1 MKSTILLLL
10 HFFFAQ
16 FAMTQENIPLN
27 YSIDSNWVVKNHQF
41 DSLTKRFLIGD
52 TLSGVDVFFVYP
64 TLLSSK
70 NDLRWNAEMEDLK
83 WKNRVKEAISFQA
96 SAFASVG
103 RTFAPY
109 YRQAHLR
116 SYDSLEAGGRDALLF
131 AYADVRAA
139 FQHYLTNYNNGRGI
153 MLAGH
158 SQGSTHIHLLMEEF
172 FDGKKLQEQLI
183 AAYLPG
189 ISVKE
194 TDFKQLKLL
203 TTPESTGGY
212 LTWNSFKW
220 NYDIPQYHNW
230 YRDGQTINPVSW
242 TVKSSLTKKEHKG
255 FLFWNGKMY
264 TRCIK
269 PEVIKGGVRMKSPK
283 FPYRYL
289 SIAMKHYHIGDINFF
304 WEDIRINAISR
315 AKTYLNHSY

>member
-1 MKSTILLLL
+1 MKSTGILLLL
-10 HFFFAQ
+10 LFFSKSAL
-16 FAMTQENIPLN
+16 TQESTSLN

-41 DSLTKRFLIGD
+41 DSLTDRFLKGD
-52 TLSGVDVFFVYP
+52 TLAGVDVFFVYP

-70 NDLRWNAEMEDLK
+70 EDSRWNAEMDDLK

-96 SAFASVG
+96 SAFASAG

-116 SYDSLEAGGRDALLF
+116 SYDSLETGGRNALLF

-139 FQHYLTNYNNGRGI
+139 FQYYMKNYNNGRAI
-153 MLAGH
+153 ILAGH
-158 SQGSTHIHLLMEEF
+158 SQGSTQLHLLLKEF
-172 FDGKKLQEQLI
+172 FDGTELQNQLI

-194 TDFKQLKLL
+194 TDFKHLKLL
-203 TTPESTGGY
+203 TSPESTGGY

-230 YRDGQTINPVSW
+230 YHEGQVVNPVTWNLESS
-242 TVKSSLTKKEHKG
+242 KSKKEHKG
-255 FLFWNGKMY
+255 FLYRNGKMY
-264 TRCIK
+264 QKCIK
-269 PEVIKGGVRMKSPK
+269 PQVIEGGIRMKAPK
-283 FPYRYL
+283 FPHRYL
-289 SIAMKHYHIGDINFF
+289 SLAMKHYHVGDINFF
-304 WEDIRINAISR
+304 WEDIRLNALSR
-315 AKTYLNHSY
+315 SQSFLKR

>member
-1 MKSTILLLL
+1 MKSTGILLLL
-10 HFFFAQ
+10 LFFSKSAL
-16 FAMTQENIPLN
+16 TQESTPLN

-41 DSLTKRFLIGD
+41 DSLTGRFLKGD
-52 TLSGVDVFFVYP
+52 SLAGVDVFFVYP
-64 TLLSSK
+64 TLISDKEDS
-70 NDLRWNAEMEDLK
+70 RWNAEMDDLK

-116 SYDSLEAGGRDALLF
+116 SYDSLETGGRNALLF

-139 FQHYLTNYNNGRGI
+139 LQYYMENYNNGRAI
-153 MLAGH
+153 ILAGH
-158 SQGSTHIHLLMEEF
+158 SQGSTQLHLLLKEF
-172 FDGKKLQEQLI
+172 FDGTELQNQLI

-194 TDFKQLKLL
+194 TDFKHLKLL
-203 TTPESTGGY
+203 TSPESTGGY

-230 YRDGQTINPVSW
+230 YHEGQVVNPVSW
-242 TVKSSLTKKEHKG
+242 NLESSKSKKEHKG
-255 FLFWNGKMY
+255 FLYRNGKMY
-264 TRCIK
+264 QQCIK
-269 PEVIKGGVRMKSPK
+269 PEVIEGGIRMKVPK
-283 FPYRYL
+283 FPHRYL
-289 SIAMKHYHIGDINFF
+289 SLAMKHYHVGDINFF
-304 WEDIRINAISR
+304 WEDIRLNALLRSQSFL
-315 AKTYLNHSY
+315 KK